1 MFLVLPWLH
10 ASAANKRSTAHAPKC
25 LMVHKCCTGSL
36 FIADCC
42 NLQLTFLML
51 CCMLQLVMRH
61 VPSVKCMIRR
71 LFGSSDVYVAIVYVA
86 VM

>member
-1 MFLVLPWLH
+1 MLSLRTNVRQRMLPNVSW
-10 ASAANKRSTAHAPKC
+10 
-25 LMVHKCCTGSL
+25 CTNVVQGL
-36 FIADCC
+36 FFIADCC

-51 CCMLQLVMRH
+51 YCMLQLMMRRA
-61 VPSVKCMIRR
+61 PSVKCMIRR